1 MFFSRIFKAA
11 LGLFRSSLQIR
22 ALVYVV
28 ALTGTALVVL
38 GGALSITIG
47 NGLFSTRTEH
57 TILESARAKAVVQRI
72 FQEYTGSST
81 WELNQGLAQVLPEL
95 EQKGVSQSR
104 TVAFIN
110 TSKIKNAEEL
120 ASPTSEGVQLNL
132 ITRDFRE
139 LVSNSN
145 DIQNQTIQVRLQG
158 ETVPAVLTG
167 EKITLPGGYDF
178 QLYLVYD
185 MKNEQETLWFV
196 QWTLFFGGFFSLSLI
211 GLFTYIVTNW
221 LVKPVQ
227 SVAEAS
233 ELLASGDLSRRLP
246 VRGTDVVAV
255 LATSFNHM
263 AESLQEKIND
273 LGHLST
279 IQQRF
284 VSDVS
289 HELRTPLTTMRLSAD
304 FLHSEKDRLPENS
317 RRSVE
322 ILQGQVD
329 RFDRLL
335 TDLLEIS
342 RYDAANVVPE
352 FETHDMNGIVGGAL
366 ESIQQFADSKGVRLL
381 AEVPS
386 GEILCDVD
394 ARRIDRVLNNLLT
407 NAIEHSEGKPVTIRV
422 AHNEKA
428 VAVSVTDQG
437 VGMTE
442 LELMQVFNRFYRADP
457 SRKRTTGGTG
467 LGLAIAFEDAQAHQ
481 GMLEVIAEPQRGA
494 CFRLTV
500 PKIQGFTNIVSPL
513 PLAVEN

>member
-1 MFFSRIFKAA
+1 
-11 LGLFRSSLQIR
+11 
-22 ALVYVV
+22 
-28 ALTGTALVVL
+28 
-38 GGALSITIG
+38 
-47 NGLFSTRTEH
+47 
-57 TILESARAKAVVQRI
+57 
-72 FQEYTGSST
+72 
-81 WELNQGLAQVLPEL
+81 
-95 EQKGVSQSR
+95 
-104 TVAFIN
+104 
-110 TSKIKNAEEL
+110 
-120 ASPTSEGVQLNL
+120 
-132 ITRDFRE
+132 
-139 LVSNSN
+139 
-145 DIQNQTIQVRLQG
+145 
-158 ETVPAVLTG
+158 
-167 EKITLPGGYDF
+167 
-178 QLYLVYD
+178 
-185 MKNEQETLWFV
+185 
-196 QWTLFFGGFFSLSLI
+196 
-211 GLFTYIVTNW
+211 
-221 LVKPVQ
+221 
-227 SVAEAS
+227 
-233 ELLASGDLSRRLP
+233 
-246 VRGTDVVAV
+246 
-255 LATSFNHM
+255 M

-304 FLHSEKDRLPENS
+304 FLYSEKDKLPENS

-381 AEVPS
+381 AEIPS

-407 NAIEHSEGKPVTIRV
+407 NAIEHSEGKPVIIRV

-428 VAVSVTDQG
+428 VAVSVTDRG